1 MNSDMADLI
10 ADVLVEDYVALMLEN
25 ERLRNKIEELESK
38 LNEEET

>member
-25 ERLRNKIEELESK
+25 ERLRNRIEELESK
-38 LNEEET
+38 LSEEEA